1 MKKTCRTIGL
11 LCLML
16 GIVLSTAVS
25 AKAGEVIRMRLATHQ
40 GSGTAE
46 GNAFTWL
53 GKRIEEKS
61 GGRIKA
67 EVFLDGSLGP
77 ERALQEMIRDNTL
90 EICHGGTTGPGRFV
104 PALGVLEL
112 PYLFRDNAQLAV
124 GLRAA
129 VPYVDELLAPY
140 GYKPMGFV
148 DTGFRFML
156 TKTRPITKVADLKGL
171 KMRAPNPVFA
181 GMFRAFGANV
191 AQIDWMEVYSALQS
205 GVVDG
210 MEAGPNQLYA
220 MKFFEQAKYLA
231 KTYHVAGFM
240 FYIVNKKWFD
250 GLPKD
255 LQPIVRDSIEE
266 ASDYGQK
273 LLLAETSNV
282 IAKMAA
288 AGIKVNE
295 VDDLNQFKDAVKEFK
310 EDFVKQKGSEG
321 IKLYSI
327 ISGAAK

>member
-1 MKKTCRTIGL
+1 MKMCKRIGL
-11 LCLML
+11 LCLVVGFL
-16 GIVLSTAVS
+16 LSMAATV
-25 AKAGEVIRMRLATHQ
+25 KAGEPIQMRLATHQ
-40 GSGTAE
+40 ASGTAE

-61 GGRIKA
+61 GGRIKT
-67 EVFLDGSLGP
+67 EVFLDGALGP
-77 ERALQEMIRDNTL
+77 ERALLEMIRDNTL
-90 EICHGGTTGPGRFV
+90 EVCHGGTTGPARFV

-112 PYLFRDNAQLAV
+112 PYLFRDNAQLAK

-129 VPYVDELLAPY
+129 IPYADELLAPY

-156 TKTRPITKVADLKGL
+156 TRTRPIYKVADLKGL

-181 GMFRAFGANV
+181 GMFKAFGANV

-210 MEAGPNQLYA
+210 MEAGPNQIYA
-220 MKFFEQAKYLA
+220 MKFYEQAKYLS

-240 FYIVNKKWFD
+240 FHIVNKKWFD

-255 LQPIVRDSIEE
+255 LQTIVHDAIEE

-273 LLLAETSNV
+273 LLLAETSGI
-282 IAKMAA
+282 IAKMAT

-295 VDDLNQFKDAVKEFK
+295 VEDLNQFKEAVREFK
-310 EDFVKQKGSEG
+310 ENFAKEKGAEG
-321 IKLYSI
+321 VKLYNIVS
-327 ISGAAK
+327 SATK